1 MSRTVDPETID
12 IQIPDEQDA
21 IKSIMKYIEEKDNK
35 IFNDALND
43 YKSYGFENYLT
54 EQLKTYKEF
63 MNIDPNYE
71 SIIDKKFQA
80 TLDYSGIVN
89 DYKSYRF
96 DNYLTEQLKTYE
108 EFMNIDTKYES
119 IIDKK
124 FQATLDFNSIV
135 NDYKSYGF
143 ENYLTEQLKTYEEF
157 MNIDP
162 KYESIIDKKFIK
174 KIDYEAIKKIYKEY
188 NDVDYYKQYNT
199 YKQYMNIDVKYGY
212 YLGNVARFLPRINYQ
227 KGSEYFKNGF
237 SKITN
242 NLKLPNFSQ
251 YSQVDNTDWRKD
263 NEYKIVINEL

>member
-1 MSRTVDPETID
+1 MSRTVDTETID

-21 IKSIMKYIEEKDNK
+21 IKSIMKYVEEKDNK

-43 YKSYGFENYLT
+43 YKSYGFDNYLT

-96 DNYLTEQLKTYE
+96 
-108 EFMNIDTKYES
+108 
-119 IIDKK
+119 
-124 FQATLDFNSIV
+124 
-135 NDYKSYGF
+135 

-174 KIDYEAIKKIYKEY
+174 KIDYEAIKKLYKEY

-242 NLKLPNFSQ
+242 NLKLPKLSSD
-251 YSQVDNTDWRKD
+251 SQVDNTDWRKD
-263 NEYKIVINEL
+263 NTEYKIAINEL